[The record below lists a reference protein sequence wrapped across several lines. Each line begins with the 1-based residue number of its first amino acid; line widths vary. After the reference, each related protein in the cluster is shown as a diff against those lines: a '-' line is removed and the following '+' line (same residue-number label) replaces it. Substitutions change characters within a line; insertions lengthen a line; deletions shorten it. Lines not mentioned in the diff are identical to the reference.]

1 MTSRPGAFPHT
12 LLPLTLIAATL
23 PAQRPD
29 TAAKSGVTR
38 LQVEATFLGGAP
50 EAEAIELNG
59 QVLRLADLRRNEAGD
74 DVGPRGA
81 MEQFVLAA
89 LRQDLERR
97 GAWLADEQY
106 EAAYDEY
113 RKPYDGT
120 PFTVR
125 VIATR
130 FKGYPDLASFQRR
143 WRVFECFRR
152 NLPKNAL
159 DDAALANEA
168 ELSRDLLDSIGVE
181 IEWWQHAADEQ
192 PDGRRD
198 FAAAE
203 RQATATLTQ
212 LKAGEKVTDPAVRFG
227 HHGARSPVLYNPLQ
241 QLFGE
246 GEYTSLLREPAA
258 AAVMRAKEGDVVG
271 PLRTPGGAA
280 VVRVVK
286 RTGTVQELVAKDG
299 QRRELLRQL
308 REQRL
313 FLAWVDEVLA
323 KAVLRLPRR

>member
-106 EAAYDEY
+106 EAAI
-113 RKPYDGT
+113 
-120 PFTVR
+120 F
-125 VIATR
+125 
-130 FKGYPDLASFQRR
+130 
-143 WRVFECFRR
+143 
-152 NLPKNAL
+152 
-159 DDAALANEA
+159 
-168 ELSRDLLDSIGVE
+168 
-181 IEWWQHAADEQ
+181 
-192 PDGRRD
+192 
-198 FAAAE
+198 
-203 RQATATLTQ
+203 
-212 LKAGEKVTDPAVRFG
+212 
-227 HHGARSPVLYNPLQ
+227 
-241 QLFGE
+241 
-246 GEYTSLLREPAA
+246 
-258 AAVMRAKEGDVVG
+258 RAKVE
-271 PLRTPGGAA
+271 AA
-280 VVRVVK
+280 IR
-286 RTGTVQELVAKDG
+286 LVEKECDFTDFSIYRMRILDG
-299 QRRELLRQL
+299 
-308 REQRL
+308 
-313 FLAWVDEVLA
+313 
-323 KAVLRLPRR
+323 